1 MAGKKP
7 QRNFREEAFTLVFC
21 LHQVHDQIT
30 KTGEITPELR
40 KNTQKAVF
48 KISEW
53 ELKDPETQKL
63 VEDLK
68 HIAIDQLT
76 LSRRTK
82 AKKEE
87 LWKQYVSNSKNQT
100 LINDISAGIP

>member
-1 MAGKKP
+1 MAGKQP

-21 LHQVHDQIT
+21 LQKVHDQIT
-30 KTGEITPELR
+30 KTGEITPKLR
-40 KNTQKAVF
+40 KDTQKAVF
-48 KISEW
+48 NISEW

-87 LWKQYVSNSKNQT
+87 LWKEYMADSKNQNS
-100 LINDISAGIP
+100 LNEISAGIP